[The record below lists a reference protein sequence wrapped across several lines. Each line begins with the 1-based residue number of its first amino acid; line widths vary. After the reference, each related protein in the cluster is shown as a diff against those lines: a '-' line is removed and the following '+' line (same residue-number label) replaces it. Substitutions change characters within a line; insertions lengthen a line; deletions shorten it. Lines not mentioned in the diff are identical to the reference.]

1 MKKIYSF
8 DFLRLFLT
16 VCIVLYHINFLR
28 GPVLKQGYLAV
39 EVFFV
44 LSGFLLVNSYFKY
57 NTLFSDVDLLK
68 KIIFNKAKRLY
79 PEYLFMTFLACIIYT
94 FLFDRHGMYKDIFYN
109 LIMYGH
115 LGLSANI
122 VAGSWFVGALF
133 WGSLIMVGLLI
144 KYKETFFIL
153 TAPFCFLFSV
163 LLLYHC
169 SNTSLMMAS
178 NLILNI
184 FPAGLLRAIAG
195 LSVGMISYYIYYHKW
210 YENKIINIITL
221 SISLIFFFILCT
233 DKTADASVYNI
244 YFFAAFIVLG
254 SSVSDCYLERF
265 CKNKFII
272 YMSNIS
278 YMVFLSNILVINI
291 FEKYLPYSDFMNK
304 DIYQFLIFITCYV
317 IAGIL
322 FYIQKW
328 LFVKL
333 KHILFVSPSGQY
345 SESLENLRER
355 EKKNPLAESNNK
367 NEL

>member
-122 VAGSWFVGALF
+122 VAGSWFVGAEYLF
-133 WGSLIMVGLLI
+133 
-144 KYKETFFIL
+144 
-153 TAPFCFLFSV
+153 CR
-163 LLLYHC
+163 
-169 SNTSLMMAS
+169 
-178 NLILNI
+178 
-184 FPAGLLRAIAG
+184 LR
-195 LSVGMISYYIYYHKW
+195 Y
-210 YENKIINIITL
+210 T
-221 SISLIFFFILCT
+221 
-233 DKTADASVYNI
+233 
-244 YFFAAFIVLG
+244 
-254 SSVSDCYLERF
+254 
-265 CKNKFII
+265 
-272 YMSNIS
+272 
-278 YMVFLSNILVINI
+278 
-291 FEKYLPYSDFMNK
+291 
-304 DIYQFLIFITCYV
+304 
-317 IAGIL
+317 
-322 FYIQKW
+322 
-328 LFVKL
+328 
-333 KHILFVSPSGQY
+333 
-345 SESLENLRER
+345 
-355 EKKNPLAESNNK
+355 
-367 NEL
+367 